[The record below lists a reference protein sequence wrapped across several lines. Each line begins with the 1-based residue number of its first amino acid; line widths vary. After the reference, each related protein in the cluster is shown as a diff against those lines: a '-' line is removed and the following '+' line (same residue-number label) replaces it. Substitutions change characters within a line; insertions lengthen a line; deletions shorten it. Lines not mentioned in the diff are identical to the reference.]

1 MGIDGDGESKPVIDA
16 LLVIRYLFGFSG
28 ASLTSGAVSG
38 DAGEDSSEAIAGY
51 LTDADLELS
60 WISTAMASPSR
71 LQTVFCLYVTCS
83 DYHGIR

>member
-16 LLVIRYLFGFSG
+16 LLVIRYLCCFSG

-38 DAGEDSSEAIAGY
+38 DAGGDSSEAIAGY

-60 WISTAMASPSR
+60 RTSTAMASPSR
-71 LQTVFCLYVTCS
+71 LQPVFCLYVNCLDS
-83 DYHGIR
+83 HVIR